1 MAIDLVQNS
10 KDAEIAQLKAELEEI
25 KSQPAPQPQ
34 AEMPPQGSAFEKQKD
49 ENCDLIQQELD
60 TFEEYIIDNMFP
72 NGIKVNSFVKTYL
85 TMKGKTEVDV
95 INESILAF
103 EKAVRPFMSPDGN
116 IILTGKPSEL
126 IRLAQ
131 PLLEKFGKAI
141 GG

>member
-25 KSQPAPQPQ
+25 KSRPEPV
-34 AEMPPQGSAFEKQKD
+34 ETPPQGTAFEKQEQD
-49 ENCDLIQQELD
+49 DRDLVQKELD

-85 TMKGKTEVDV
+85 TMKGTTEIDV
-95 INESILAF
+95 INETIVAF
-103 EKAVRPFMSPDGN
+103 EKAIKPFMSPDGN

-131 PLLEKFGKAI
+131 PLIEKFGKAI